1 MSFVAFWQ
9 QRINSVATGKFI
21 IGEKVRKVN
30 KVFLN
35 QKIFAEGGK
44 KHK

>member
-1 MSFVAFWQ
+1 MV
-9 QRINSVATGKFI
+9 TGKFI

-30 KVFLN
+30 KIYLN
-35 QKIFAEGGK
+35 QKVFAEGGK